1 MVTIYTKNNC
11 KNCKKTKRLLMFSEI
26 DYVEDNVEE
35 NDKAFDYVKNELGFT
50 KLPVIVADGY
60 APFEY
65 SNEDVMEFAK
75 SYRN

>member
-11 KNCKKTKRLLMFSEI
+11 ENCKKTKRVLMFSDI

-35 NDKAFDYVKNELGFT
+35 NDEAFNYVKNVLGFS

-60 APFEY
+60 TPFEY
-65 SNEDVMEFAK
+65 NNEDVMEFAK